1 MTTEQMLAESLFSLQ
16 LAILAIPSIILFSI
30 LIATLVSLPY
40 EIKNYFEKQR
50 RLKRLEAL
58 DKSKKSDRNFVL
70 EKLFL
75 ARGIK

>member
-1 MTTEQMLAESLFSLQ
+1 MLAESLFSLQ

-58 DKSKKSDRNFVL
+58 DKSKKRSKKCL
-70 EKLFL
+70 TK
-75 ARGIK
+75 

>member
-30 LIATLVSLPY
+30 LIDTLVSLPY
-40 EIKNYFEKQR
+40 EIKNYFEEQR

-58 DKSKKSDRNFVL
+58 DKPKKGVKNV
-70 EKLFL
+70 
-75 ARGIK
+75 

>member
-50 RLKRLEAL
+50 RIKRFEAL
-58 DKSKKSDRNFVL
+58 DKQ
-70 EKLFL
+70 EKGGG
-75 ARGIK
+75 RK

>member
-50 RLKRLEAL
+50 RLKRLEELL
-58 DKSKKSDRNFVL
+58 DKSKKKR
-70 EKLFL
+70 
-75 ARGIK
+75 

>member
-58 DKSKKSDRNFVL
+58 DKSKKGVKNV
-70 EKLFL
+70 
-75 ARGIK
+75 